1 MKKYTVFLPETPEED
16 SFRGLPLVGFGYTW
30 PEEPPPAEQAD
41 EAWSLTIEDMMRMTS
56 KSRRWLF
63 ENKHLPFIRQVSR
76 KTLVGDKALLKKWI
90 ANRRAK

>member
-1 MKKYTVFLPETPEED
+1 MKKYVVLLPDSPAED
-16 SFRGLPLVGFGYTW
+16 PFRGFPLEGFGYTW
-30 PEEPPPAEQAD
+30 PEEPPPAEPTD
-41 EAWSLTIEDMMRMTS
+41 EEWNLTIEDMMRMTS

-76 KTLVGDKALLKKWI
+76 KTLVGDRALLKKWI